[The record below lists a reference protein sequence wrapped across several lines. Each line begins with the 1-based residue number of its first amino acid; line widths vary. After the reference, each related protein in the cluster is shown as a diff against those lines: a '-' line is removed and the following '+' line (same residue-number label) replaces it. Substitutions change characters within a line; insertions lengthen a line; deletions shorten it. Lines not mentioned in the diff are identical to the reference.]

1 MTGGPGKPL
10 PTGRVQERSQGEA
23 MPPSTSQN
31 PSRWHLSWLSNACTT
46 RKDPES
52 EQLAKD
58 NPETNPF
65 TIKPEI
71 LNQGEEQFSWVSLPC
86 CSLPG
91 CPFPIKSLPLSACVS
106 PRTILLWV
114 SDKSPLPGPGRSPS
128 SCNRMAL
135 HRRRLLVGFCRKNRS
150 FLCSQAGSW
159 NSRQK
164 EPCASKSAERSL

>member
-10 PTGRVQERSQGEA
+10 PTGRVQERSQGDA

-31 PSRWHLSWLSNACTT
+31 PSHWHLSWLSNACTT

-91 CPFPIKSLPLSACVS
+91 CPFPIKSLPLSACAS

-114 SDKSPLPGPGRSPS
+114 SDKSPLPGPGW
-128 SCNRMAL
+128 
-135 HRRRLLVGFCRKNRS
+135 V
-150 FLCSQAGSW
+150 
-159 NSRQK
+159 SRQEHWSGLPFPSPMHESGK
-164 EPCASKSAERSL
+164 WKWSCSVVSDS